1 MKKYPIL
8 IIAVGGIFCIS
19 GCSPHHVKYTSFV
32 KNEIEPTTRAT
43 VVNGTFEEAKALF
56 EKSSLP
62 HYSPREK
69 YELRN
74 RGLSKLT
81 QQLGGE
87 DYILIGEVYGNGNAR
102 ATLETLKAAFCK
114 RAAKEGGDVVMVFRT
129 GIEKRPFVYTTPG
142 YATTNV
148 NGSAYRSGN
157 YAYGNATGYT
167 TYHPGQTYT
176 GTLYFPYGN
185 GLVFKYVPGAG
196 ERRRVIA
203 KLDDVS
209 FARVIHVFET
219 FNDKSLTL
227 KQAFERIDQVINRRI
242 PETDKP

>member
-1 MKKYPIL
+1 MKKRSIL
-8 IIAVGGIFCIS
+8 IIVVGCIFCIS
-19 GCSPHHVKYTSFV
+19 GCTPHHVKYTSFV
-32 KNEIEPTTRAT
+32 KNKIEPTNQAIA
-43 VVNGTFEEAKALF
+43 VNGTFEEAKLLF

-62 HYSPREK
+62 HHSPRERYK
-69 YELRN
+69 LRN
-74 RGLSKLT
+74 LGLSKLT

-102 ATLETLKAAFCK
+102 TTLETLKAAFCK
-114 RAAKEGGDVVMVFRT
+114 KAVKEGGDVVMVFRS

-157 YAYGNATGYT
+157 YAYGNATGHT

-196 ERRRVIA
+196 KRRRVIA
-203 KLDDVS
+203 KLDDES
-209 FARVIHVFET
+209 FTRVLQVLET
-219 FNDKSLTL
+219 TNDKSFGLEQVL
-227 KQAFERIDQVINRRI
+227 EKIDQEINRQM
-242 PETDKP
+242 PTN